1 MKEEKED
8 LTLSVSWEDFLV
20 LASKVRQQEEIIKV
34 VFNNL
39 EILRVENLQAE
50 KKLVKLINANLM
62 SKFASKKT

>member
-34 VFNNL
+34 LFNNL

-62 SKFASKKT
+62 SKLARKKT

>member
-8 LTLSVSWEDFLV
+8 LTCSVSWEDFLV

-34 VFNNL
+34 LFNNL

-62 SKFASKKT
+62 SKLARKKT

>member
-8 LTLSVSWEDFLV
+8 LTLPVSWEDFLA

-34 VFNNL
+34 LFNNL
-39 EILRVENLQAE
+39 EILRVENLQLE

-62 SKFASKKT
+62 SKLARKKT

>member
-1 MKEEKED
+1 MKEKKED

-34 VFNNL
+34 LFNNL

-62 SKFASKKT
+62 SKLARKKT

>member
-8 LTLSVSWEDFLV
+8 LTLPVSWEDFLA

-34 VFNNL
+34 LFNNL

-62 SKFASKKT
+62 SKLARKKT